1 MKTPTLKEFMTAL
14 KARIDQYT
22 HEELKD
28 IILAQGMALAPRER
42 ALFLEGFAL
51 PEKKRGKKR
60 KQEKDGDD
68 REDFLLKEIA
78 SFGRRVEKYEF
89 TNGWG
94 WDDRYGDERAWG
106 DDSWAIE
113 IDDLFS
119 RILDIYAEG
128 NYPLARRAFESLLAV
143 YEEGLEEGKFSGY
156 DHDEMIETDMDEAKL
171 KYFRCVYLT
180 ETPAERPQAVWN
192 AISRYSSDARDL
204 NIHGLINVD
213 MEELPQ
219 LEDFGQRWLELLRKQ
234 TVSLLSVGLLKEAVS
249 LFQGVA
255 GLERL
260 ATEDGLKYPSAF
272 IAWLE
277 ALKKERKYKDMI
289 RAASL
294 GLERLP
300 AHLQIRAKIADF
312 LREAAVR
319 LKKEDLIDRS
329 LMEALRADPCL
340 ERLLD
345 ALDNSRNREKRKA
358 VLDETLALVE
368 ILRKKEGGSRTW
380 EIDRLPDFWESD
392 VRGNLG
398 LYCHLLKGDYEN
410 AAALLEKSKPLGWSS
425 GEDPGGLGVPFFLLA
440 EWNQGKKL
448 TANLSALWNGATDP
462 GPTFSFGNFV
472 DDEWN
477 GDEDRPGDRRPAKP
491 SSRFRKYLEAVLKEM
506 PPQAAAKEKYFS
518 LAEKTALKRI
528 DAIVGNK
535 RRKSYWKAAELLL
548 AVAEVYWSNDRPDE
562 GRALIARIND
572 KYKRHSAFRGELRNM
587 AKKSGIFAIH

>member
-1 MKTPTLKEFMTAL
+1 MKTLTLKEFMTAL

-22 HEELKD
+22 HEDLKG

-42 ALFLEGFAL
+42 ALFLEGFVL
-51 PEKKRGKKR
+51 TEKKEEKKR

-89 TNGWG
+89 TSGWG
-94 WDDRYGDERAWG
+94 WDDQYGDERAWG
-106 DDSWAIE
+106 DDSWTVE

-119 RILDIYAEG
+119 RILDIYGEG
-128 NYPLARRAFESLLAV
+128 NYPLARRAFESLLAI
-143 YEEGLEEGKFSGY
+143 YEEGLEEGKFPGY
-156 DHDEMIETDMDEAKL
+156 DHDEMIETDFDEAKL

-180 ETPAERPQAVWN
+180 ETPAERPRAVWN

-219 LEDFGQRWLELLRKQ
+219 LEDFGQRWPEFLRKQ
-234 TVSLLSVGLLKEAVS
+234 RVSSLSAGLLKEAVS

-260 ATEDGLKYPSAF
+260 ATEDGQKYPSAF
-272 IAWLE
+272 LAWLE
-277 ALKKERKYKDMI
+277 ALKKERKYGDMI

-300 AHLQIRAKIADF
+300 ARLQIRSKIADF

-319 LKKEDLIDRS
+319 LKKDDLIDRS

-358 VLDETLALVE
+358 ILDETLALVE
-368 ILRKKEGGSRTW
+368 MLQKKEGGSRTR
-380 EIDRLPDFWESD
+380 ECDRLPDFWESD

-410 AAALLEKSKPLGWSS
+410 AAVLLGKSKPLGWSS
-425 GEDPGGLGVPFFLLA
+425 GEDPGVLGVPFFLLA

-448 TANLSALWNGATDP
+448 TANLSSLWNRATDP
-462 GPTFSFGNFV
+462 VLTFSFEN
-472 DDEWN
+472 DEWK

-506 PPQAAAKEKYFS
+506 PLQAAAKEKYFG
-518 LAEKTALKRI
+518 LAGKIALKRI

-562 GRALIARIND
+562 GRALIARIKD
-572 KYKRHSAFRGELRNM
+572 KYRHHSAFRGELRNM
-587 AKKSGIFAIH
+587 AEKSGIFAIN

>member
-22 HEELKD
+22 HEDLKG

-51 PEKKRGKKR
+51 PKEKKR
-60 KQEKDGDD
+60 KQEMEGDD
-68 REDFLLKEIA
+68 AEDFLLKEIA

-89 TNGWG
+89 TSGWG
-94 WDDRYGDERAWG
+94 WDDQYGDERAWG
-106 DDSWAIE
+106 DDSWAAE

-119 RILDIYAEG
+119 RILDIYGEG
-128 NYPLARRAFESLLAV
+128 NYPLARRAFESLLAI
-143 YEEGLEEGKFSGY
+143 YQEGLEEGKFSGY
-156 DHDEMIETDMDEAKL
+156 DHDEMIETDVDEAKL

-219 LEDFGQRWLELLRKQ
+219 LEDFGQRWLEFLRKQ
-234 TVSLLSVGLLKEAVS
+234 RVSFLSAGLLKEAVR
-249 LFQGVA
+249 LFQGVE

-272 IAWLE
+272 VAWLE
-277 ALKKERKYKDMI
+277 ALKKEQKHKDMI

-300 AHLQIRAKIADF
+300 ARLQIRSKIADF
-312 LREAAVR
+312 MREAAVR
-319 LKKEDLIDRS
+319 LKKGDLIDRS

-345 ALDNSRNREKRKA
+345 ALDNFRNREKRRA
-358 VLDETLALVE
+358 ILDESLALVE
-368 ILRKKEGGSRTW
+368 TLRKKEGGSRIW
-380 EIDRLPDFWESD
+380 EIDRLPDFLESG
-392 VRGNLG
+392 VRENLG
-398 LYCHLLKGDYEN
+398 LHCHLLKGDYEN
-410 AAALLEKSKPLGWSS
+410 AAVLLGKSKPLGWSS
-425 GEDPGGLGVPFFLLA
+425 GEDPGVLGVPFFLLA

-448 TANLSALWNGATDP
+448 TANLSSLWNRATDP
-462 GPTFSFGNFV
+462 ALTFSFEN
-472 DDEWN
+472 DEWN
-477 GDEDRPGDRRPAKP
+477 EDEDRPDNRRPAKP

-506 PPQAAAKEKYFS
+506 PLQAAAKEKYFG
-518 LAEKTALKRI
+518 LAEKIALKRI

-562 GRALIARIND
+562 GRALIARIKD
-572 KYKRHSAFRGELRNM
+572 KYRRHSAFRGELRNM
-587 AKKSGIFAIH
+587 AKKSGIFAIN